1 MLTLLSRS
9 TGSCPQVTGVDPTL
23 AFILQDDSQNN
34 VRMFDVPNGKD
45 IYAFPEFKS
54 DTFKACL
61 NSEANACVSSFYS
74 YSGLDIS
81 DHLNQQARLRI
92 SQLVTSGNWAGLLD
106 ILLTSYRDREAMNA
120 IPSADIS
127 FNEANFGSSYLNILS
142 EVEFNT
148 CLPALGAQSAPDDFG
163 YKAYGVA
170 VHETGHAL
178 GLSGFSVRDLIYFA
192 ASTAVNEL
200 PFPAP
205 FVNLIQLINEA
216 EPQHYIAAHPTI
228 PDSVMNYDSF
238 DATKRSTPYIRHPRV
253 VHGFAEP
260 DCSPHPFDVLAVFA
274 LYQTQ

>member
-9 TGSCPQVTGVDPTL
+9 TGSCPQVTGTDPTL

-54 DTFKACL
+54 DIFKACL
-61 NSEANACVSSFYS
+61 NSEANACVSSFYG

-92 SQLVTSGNWAGLLD
+92 SQMVTSSNWAGLLD
-106 ILLTSYRDREAMNA
+106 ILSTPYRDREAMNA

-127 FNEANFGSSYLNILS
+127 FNEANFGSSHLNIPS
-142 EVEFNT
+142 KVEFNT

-163 YKAYGVA
+163 YKVYGVA

-200 PFPAP
+200 PSSAP
-205 FVNLIQLINEA
+205 FVNLLQFINEA
-216 EPQHYIAAHPTI
+216 GHQHYVAAHPTI
-228 PDSVMNYDSF
+228 PDSVMNYDTF
-238 DATKRSTPYIRHPRV
+238 NAMERSVPYIRHPQV
-253 VHGFAEP
+253 GHDFAEP
-260 DCSPHPFDVLAVFA
+260 DCPHHPFDILAIFA